1 MKARA
6 AVERSTS
13 LGTFCWTRNSSNIIA
28 DYARDALFSVRSM
41 GGQYYQIARALESL
55 AISEHG
61 NTHEQTE

>member
-1 MKARA
+1 MTILK
-6 AVERSTS
+6 VTY
-13 LGTFCWTRNSSNIIA
+13 GNRNRISSNIIA

>member
-1 MKARA
+1 MNTT
-6 AVERSTS
+6 VT
-13 LGTFCWTRNSSNIIA
+13 G
-28 DYARDALFSVRSM
+28 SVATLLLITHEMHFLVSDQW